1 MSSKEVGG
9 GFSAVVT
16 HEANGTFAANAASCV
31 GGWIRFSLIGDHLV
45 ILRAGVAWRFV
56 KMGARRRSSV
66 WVEFATATL
75 GIDVCAVSDS
85 AELLM

>member
-9 GFSAVVT
+9 GLSAVVT
-16 HEANGTFAANAASCV
+16 HEANGTLAANAASCV
-31 GGWIRFSLIGDHLV
+31 GGWIRFTLIGDHLV

-56 KMGARRRSSV
+56 KMGTRLRSSV

-75 GIDVCAVSDS
+75 AGIDV
-85 AELLM
+85 

>member
-16 HEANGTFAANAASCV
+16 LEANGMFAAKGASCV

-45 ILRAGVAWRFV
+45 ILRAGGAFHFV
-56 KMGARRRSSV
+56 KMGARLRSSV
-66 WVEFATATL
+66 WVESATATL
-75 GIDVCAVSDS
+75 AGIDV
-85 AELLM
+85 